1 MKYIKRKLTLSLTI
15 DEGILWRYKD
25 CMALLITGSLCGL
38 LACIA
43 ALVLQFRLPGWM
55 FLTGI
60 NRMDATKRSLVD
72 IHPLRRRLS
81 LLFYVLSAGFLL
93 GSIFLSA
100 KLIKESVLLPFLIV
114 LSLVVF
120 NLFWYYYRKFDRNT
134 YAKEVLR
141 TGRFILLAV
150 DMLFLVA
157 CIVFIR

>member
-1 MKYIKRKLTLSLTI
+1 
-15 DEGILWRYKD
+15 
-25 CMALLITGSLCGL
+25 MALLITGSLCGL

-55 FLTGI
+55 FLSGLH
-60 NRMDATKRSLVD
+60 RMDSTKRSQVD

-81 LLFYVLSAGFLL
+81 FLFYVLSAGFLL

-100 KLIKESVLLPFLIV
+100 KVITESVLMPFLLL

-120 NLFWYYYRKFDRNT
+120 NLFWLCYRKYDRNA
-134 YAKEVLR
+134 YAREALR
-141 TGRFILLAV
+141 ASRFFMLAI
-150 DMLFLVA
+150 DMLFLVL

>member
-1 MKYIKRKLTLSLTI
+1 MTLCLTI

-38 LACIA
+38 CACIA
-43 ALVLQFRLPGWM
+43 ALALQFRLPGWM
-55 FLTGI
+55 FLAGI
-60 NRMDATKRSLVD
+60 HRMDAAKRSLVD

-114 LSLVVF
+114 LSLIVF
-120 NLFWYYYRKFDRNT
+120 NLFWFYYRKYDRNT
-134 YAKEVLR
+134 YSKEVLR
-141 TGRFILLAV
+141 AGRFFLLCV
-150 DMLFLVA
+150 DALFLVA
-157 CIVFIR
+157 CVVFIR

>member
-1 MKYIKRKLTLSLTI
+1 
-15 DEGILWRYKD
+15 
-25 CMALLITGSLCGL
+25 MALLITGSLCGL

-55 FLTGI
+55 FLSGLH
-60 NRMDATKRSLVD
+60 RMDSTKRSQVD

-81 LLFYVLSAGFLL
+81 ILFYVLSAGFLI

-100 KLIKESVLLPFLIV
+100 KLIKESVLLPSLIV

-120 NLFWYYYRKFDRNT
+120 NLFWFCYRKYDKNT
-134 YAKEVLR
+134 YAKAALR
-141 TGRFILLAV
+141 AGRFFLLSV
-150 DMLFLVA
+150 DMLFLVL